1 MPTRHARGC
10 FVTGCRTRPRT
21 RTGTIEYLEITPD
34 KRVDA
39 SHSEPLPSPRSHYME
54 CSVNTD
60 ASCSWCVT
68 NLTAA

>member
-1 MPTRHARGC
+1 MPTWPARGC
-10 FVTGCRTRPRT
+10 FMTRYRARLRT
-21 RTGTIEYLEITPD
+21 RTGRITHLEITPD

-39 SHSEPLPSPRSHYME
+39 SHSDPLPSLPSNYME

-60 ASCSWCVT
+60 ASCSWSLT